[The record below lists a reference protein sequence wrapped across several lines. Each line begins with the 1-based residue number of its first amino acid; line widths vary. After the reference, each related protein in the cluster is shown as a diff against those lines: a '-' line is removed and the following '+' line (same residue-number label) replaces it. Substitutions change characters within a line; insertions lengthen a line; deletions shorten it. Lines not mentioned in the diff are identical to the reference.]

1 MIKRITTINRLQEWK
16 IKWRFLI
23 CNTRKNELFGVA
35 VLPLKWLGIGGQTTL
50 QLQYCQ
56 SQSVF
61 LHLKPPISCWFPE
74 SALIQFSCQFVC
86 TFNWEFTDTMNATVN
101 PSTTKLFR
109 VRKTVFKM
117 LSKRGYAVD
126 ESDLNMT
133 LDTFLR
139 EVGVWW
145 ELWV

>member
-1 MIKRITTINRLQEWK
+1 
-16 IKWRFLI
+16 
-23 CNTRKNELFGVA
+23 
-35 VLPLKWLGIGGQTTL
+35 
-50 QLQYCQ
+50 
-56 SQSVF
+56 
-61 LHLKPPISCWFPE
+61 
-74 SALIQFSCQFVC
+74 
-86 TFNWEFTDTMNATVN
+86 MNVTVN

-139 EVGVWW
+139 EVGVC
-145 ELWV
+145 